1 MAVTG
6 VSNTNTT
13 NVFTD
18 QINNPSS
25 EMGKLDFLEM
35 LITKLKYQDPTN
47 PVKDESFVAD
57 MAQFSSLEQMTNL
70 NSTFEKSISSL
81 NTNIISLML
90 MQNTSQAAALIGK
103 NVVVNAEAGQISG
116 NVSSIKFVDG
126 QPMLVVNGVQ
136 YKLSDVSEITA

>member
-6 VSNTNTT
+6 VTNTNTT

-70 NSTFEKSISSL
+70 QRSRNR
-81 NTNIISLML
+81 
-90 MQNTSQAAALIGK
+90 
-103 NVVVNAEAGQISG
+103 
-116 NVSSIKFVDG
+116 
-126 QPMLVVNGVQ
+126 LVP
-136 YKLSDVSEITA
+136 